1 LNLTFKEAVMA
12 SYEQNFKTLCSIE
25 NRMMNPPEDDVCEE
39 HHWQYQGQAA
49 DGTPFYKCMVCGEEE
64 EG

>member
-1 LNLTFKEAVMA
+1 MA
-12 SYEQNFKTLCSIE
+12 SYEQNFKTLCGIE

-49 DGTPFYKCMVCGEEE
+49 DGTPFYKCMVCGVEE